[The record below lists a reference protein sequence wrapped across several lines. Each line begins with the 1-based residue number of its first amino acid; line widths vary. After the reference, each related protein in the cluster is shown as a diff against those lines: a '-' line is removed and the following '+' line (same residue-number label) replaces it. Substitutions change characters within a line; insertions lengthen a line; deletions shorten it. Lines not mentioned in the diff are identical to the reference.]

1 MEGESTLDQD
11 ASHGN
16 QTGLG
21 SSQRQRLLDAQ
32 KIDGNIVEIEQE
44 PDDKLLADDRKQSF
58 PRLKILEAQILDS
71 EFEQE
76 SEIASDMKPLTN
88 DELSFSADEVQYCI
102 LQPVYFIVVKFSTNM
117 TSCRLPRVI
126 KLLCRILT
134 KL

>member
-16 QTGLG
+16 RTGLG

-102 LQPVYFIVVKFSTNM
+102 LQPMYFKFSTNM
-117 TSCRLPRVI
+117 TFCRLPRVI
-126 KLLCRILT
+126 KLLCWILT